1 MAAGDVKLISTDRIG
16 QGAKKAVV
24 LDGADDY
31 VALAGVGA
39 LNYTKGTF
47 SAWVNIVDASA
58 TYCVFS
64 VGDTDAA
71 SYISLELAA
80 GKPQVRIMN
89 ATALKCSLVA
99 TTAAATTSGWH
110 HVAVTQDAVKPKLYL
125 DGELCTLTNTDT
137 TDTTLWMGSVAGFDN
152 ASIGILSQNNTTTVD
167 FAGGISDVKMYNV
180 ELTAA
185 EIADEYAG
193 KGYTTLTN
201 ATTGVATGLIAW
213 WDFNTNYLDD
223 VSAGGTYSGTATGA
237 AYLDASYSELTKI
250 LNSTW
255 VAAGDSWQMTY
266 AENQLIV
273 LHVEGV

>member
-16 QGAKKAVV
+16 QAAKKAAVF
-24 LDGADDY
+24 DGNDDY
-31 VALAGVGA
+31 VSLAGVGA

-64 VGDTDAA
+64 VADTDAQ

-89 ATALKCSLVA
+89 AAALKCSLIA
-99 TTAAATTSGWH
+99 TTAAVTTSGWH

-125 DGELCTLTNTDT
+125 DGVLCDLTNTDT
-137 TDTTLWMGSVAGFDN
+137 TDTTYWMNSVAGFDN
-152 ASIGILSQNNTTTVD
+152 ASIGILAQNSTLTLD
-167 FAGGISDVKMYNV
+167 YAGGISDVKMFNV

-185 EIADEYAG
+185 QILDEFNG
-193 KGYTTLTN
+193 QGFTTLTN

-223 VSAGGTYSGTATGA
+223 VTGGGTYTGTASGA
-237 AYLDASYSELTKI
+237 TYLDANYSELSKL
-250 LNSTW
+250 LNANW
-255 VAAGDSWQMTY
+255 VAAGDGWEITC
-266 AENQLIV
+266 AENQIVV
-273 LHVEGV
+273 LHIEGV